1 MMSDNDNLMNGN
13 EQTTS
18 NLSEEF
24 KENSTL
30 SPDLLKNSPYSSIA
44 KVKYFTEI
52 EKICFEKSINT
63 ENIDQFFKAHWLRD
77 KMGGSFA
84 RAQEML
90 ATYKEYINEVPE
102 EARAIEIPDQIKD
115 AFSDFTAFITW
126 YFRLS
131 YTAIQSDSVK
141 NARAESTQL
150 QQRNA
155 ELLEELSQSKDQLSV
170 LNNEKINLINQLE
183 QQRELSS
190 KLEDSLRDAEEK
202 LSERQSELQ
211 HAKNEIQLI
220 KQTVETLNQQL
231 SERKQELASQQE
243 YQKRLNEENKSQQV
257 ELTGLTSQNE
267 HLKQAVS
274 DLNVSVSQLEQDLS
288 SERSLSSELRS
299 SLAEKVTTLT
309 VVRSELTTAKGE
321 NDQLRAETERLTE
334 EIQLSR
340 QAQTAQTEELMQLRN
355 QVISVEAT
363 LNAEKSIAES
373 LRGTIDRLTDAMANA
388 VIAKPKPSGASKPRS
403 RKTT

>member
-1 MMSDNDNLMNGN
+1 MSDNEDLMNGN
-13 EQTTS
+13 EQMPS
-18 NLSEEF
+18 NLIEETG
-24 KENSTL
+24 ENSTL
-30 SPDLLKNSPYSSIA
+30 SPELLKNSPYSSIA

-52 EKICFEKSINT
+52 ERICLDKNIST

-90 ATYKEYINEVPE
+90 ATYKEYIDKVPE

-131 YTAIQSDSVK
+131 YTSIQNDSVK
-141 NARAESTQL
+141 KARAESTQL

-155 ELLEELSQSKDQLSV
+155 ELLEEVSQSKDQVTV
-170 LNNEKINLINQLE
+170 LNNEKVNLIQQLE
-183 QQRELSS
+183 QQRELSG
-190 KLEDSLRDAEEK
+190 KLEDSLREAEEK
-202 LSERQSELQ
+202 LAERQNELQ

-220 KQTVETLNQQL
+220 QQTVGTLNQQL

-243 YQKRLNEENKSQQV
+243 YQKQLNEENKSQQV

-267 HLKQAVS
+267 LLKQTVS
-274 DLNVSVSQLEQDLS
+274 DLNISVSQLEQDLS
-288 SERSLSSELRS
+288 SEQSLSCELRS
-299 SLAEKVTTLT
+299 SLAENVTTLT
-309 VVRSELTTAKGE
+309 ALRSELKTAKGE
-321 NDQLRAETERLTE
+321 NDQLRAETQRLTE
-334 EIQLSR
+334 ELLLSR
-340 QAQTAQTEELMQLRN
+340 QAQTVQTEELQQLRN
-355 QVISVEAT
+355 QVISIEAT

-373 LRGTIDRLTDAMANA
+373 LRGTIDRLTEAMTGA
-388 VIAKPKPSGASKPRS
+388 VIAKPKSSGASKPRS

>member
-1 MMSDNDNLMNGN
+1 MMTDNENLMNGD
-13 EQTTS
+13 EQTAS
-18 NLSEEF
+18 NLSEETP
-24 KENSTL
+24 KTPPL
-30 SPDLLKNSPYSSIA
+30 SPELLKNSPYSSIA

-52 EKICFEKSINT
+52 EQICLDKSINT
-63 ENIDQFFKAHWLRD
+63 ENLEQFFKTHWLRD

-90 ATYKEYINEVPE
+90 AAYKQYVAKVPE
-102 EARAIEIPDQIKD
+102 EARAIEIPDQIKE

-131 YTAIQSDSVK
+131 YTAIQDDSVK
-141 NARAESTQL
+141 IAKAESTQL
-150 QQRNA
+150 RQRNA
-155 ELLEELSQSKDQLSV
+155 EILEELSQSKEQVTV
-170 LNNEKINLINQLE
+170 LNNEKVNLINQLE

-190 KLEDSLRDAEEK
+190 KLGDSLQEAEET
-202 LSERQSELQ
+202 LAGTQSELQ
-211 HAKNEIQLI
+211 HAQNEIQLI
-220 KQTVETLNQQL
+220 QQTVGTLNQQL

-243 YQKRLNEENKSQQV
+243 YQKQLYDENKAQQV
-257 ELTGLTSQNE
+257 ELTTLNSQNE
-267 HLKQAVS
+267 QLQRTVS
-274 DLNVSVSQLEQDLS
+274 DLKSSVSQLEQDLS

-309 VVRSELTTAKGE
+309 VVRSELSTAKGE

-363 LNAEKSIAES
+363 LNAEKTIAES
-373 LRGTIDRLTDAMANA
+373 LRGTIDRLTEAMANA
-388 VIAKPKPSGASKPRS
+388 VIAKPKPSGASKPRN
-403 RKTT
+403 RTTT